1 MTGLNHIRVVL
12 VEPAGALNVGAIA
25 RVMKNFGLTQL
36 AIVQPRCE
44 VLGDEARQMAVHAAD
59 VLESALITETI
70 PEALVNCQRAIA
82 TTARPRALDTL
93 LETPE
98 EALPWLLERGEQ
110 EGQGEQGSSRE
121 AVSAILFGPEDRGLS
136 NTELNYA
143 QRFLRIPSSDVYPSL
158 NLAQAVAVCSY
169 TLYRLSQSSS
179 LNSGLAVD
187 AVSLNAMN
195 ESSNTQP
202 SMLESVAQLSP
213 VPQPQELA
221 SLDALDGF
229 YQHFETVL
237 LQMGYLYPHTAQ
249 SRMEKFRR
257 IFNRAQLSP
266 TELSMLRGVLS
277 QMEWAMGSGSKE

>member
-1 MTGLNHIRVVL
+1 MSHIRVVL

-25 RVMKNFGLTQL
+25 RVMKNFGLMQL

-70 PEALVNCQRAIA
+70 PEALVGCQRAIA
-82 TTARPRALDTL
+82 TTARPRALETP

-98 EALPWLLERGEQ
+98 GALPWLFEAGD
-110 EGQGEQGSSRE
+110 EG
-121 AVSAILFGPEDRGLS
+121 AIASAILFGPEDRGLS

-143 QRFLRIPSSDVYPSL
+143 QRFLRIPSSDEYPSL

-179 LNSGLAVD
+179 LDSGGLAVD
-187 AVSLNAMN
+187 AISLSAMN
-195 ESSNTQP
+195 ESSSPQP
-202 SMLESVAQLSP
+202 PMLESVAQLSP
-213 VPQPQELA
+213 VPQPHELA
-221 SLDALDGF
+221 ALDALDGF
-229 YQHFETVL
+229 YQHFETML
-237 LQMGYLYPHTAQ
+237 LQIGYLYPHTAQ

-266 TELSMLRGVLS
+266 AELSMLRGVLS